1 MTETIV
7 LGGGCF
13 WCVEAVMKPLRGV
26 ESVVS
31 GYAQGHVKNPSYREV
46 CSGRTGHNEVV
57 QVTFDP
63 EVISLHDI
71 LNVFFATHNPTT
83 LNQQGADKG
92 TQYRSG
98 IYTASDRQLE
108 VAQAVKVDLT
118 AQRIFDDPIVTE
130 IEPLDVF
137 YPAEGYH
144 QGYYEN
150 NPAQPY
156 CAAVIAPKVAKLRAH
171 FLDKLAA

>member
-1 MTETIV
+1 
-7 LGGGCF
+7 
-13 WCVEAVMKPLRGV
+13 MKPLRGV

-63 EVISLHDI
+63 DVISLHDL

-108 VAQAVKVDLT
+108 VAQAVKADLE
-118 AQRIFDDPIVTE
+118 AQGIFDDPIVTE

-137 YPAEGYH
+137 YPAEAYH
-144 QGYYEN
+144 QDYYEN